1 MENED
6 NNSQETIQPV
16 APVQAD
22 NKAPAFPTMEPK
34 VVTPAEP
41 VDEEMKQWM
50 DTTKTLENAYKRTK
64 GSESEVS
71 KWKQEAEQSKK
82 EKDDYQK
89 QLSDEIAAIYQKDPE
104 TAARLFGVEVP
115 KVDVK
120 QEGQQ
125 QPIISTENVYREVQ
139 ARIEVDRFHEKNKQH
154 MSDESDWQNIQDI
167 ALSFVGKK
175 DRNNVP
181 YNINTALNDAMVLRH
196 PNLISDKA
204 IAQHLTASANRAS
217 ASEYGDVPSGTSTG
231 GLTGEEE
238 QMAQEIAN
246 NMGIPLDINR
256 LRNRLNR

>member
-1 MENED
+1 MDD
-6 NNSQETIQPV
+6 NKSPETIQPV

-22 NKAPAFPTMEPK
+22 NKAPAFPTMEPE
-34 VVTPAEP
+34 VATPAEP
-41 VDEEMKQWM
+41 VDQEMKQWM
-50 DTTKTLENAYKRTK
+50 DETKTLDNAYKRIK
-64 GSESEVS
+64 GSKSEVA
-71 KWKQEAEQSKK
+71 KWQQEAEQAKK

-89 QLSDEIAAIYQKDPE
+89 QLSDEIASIYQKDPE